1 LPFLISLLELN
12 HLSKGCGF
20 QGQGQHKIAENR
32 LFANRMVPAFRGPHL
47 TLEPVMSSSS
57 ISLTRH
63 LVEKQRVDGHIPAQ
77 LRLLLEVVA
86 RACKSISHAVNKGA
100 LGGVLGSAGSENVQG
115 EVQKKLDII
124 ANEVLIEANEWGG
137 HLAAMA
143 SEEMDT
149 IHAVPNR
156 YPKGEYLLLFD
167 PLDGSSNI
175 DVNVSIGTIFS
186 VLKMPDDSRGVQE
199 QDFLQPGHQQ
209 VAAGYCVYGPQT
221 TLVLTVGNGV
231 HMFTLDREQGT
242 FVLTQENLRIPEDTQ
257 EFAINMSNMR
267 HWDAPVRRYIDE
279 CLAGKDGPRG
289 KNFNM
294 RWVASMV
301 ADVHRIIT
309 RGGIFMYPWDK
320 REPAKPGKLRLMYEA
335 NPMSWLI
342 EQAGGAATNGRQRIL
357 DVQPRQ
363 LHERVS
369 VILGSRNEVER
380 VTQYHLQADP
390 ATPA

>member
-1 LPFLISLLELN
+1 
-12 HLSKGCGF
+12 
-20 QGQGQHKIAENR
+20 
-32 LFANRMVPAFRGPHL
+32 
-47 TLEPVMSSSS
+47 MSTSR
-57 ISLTRH
+57 ISLTRYLIEQERIH
-63 LVEKQRVDGHIPAQ
+63 GTLPPQ

-86 RACKSISHAVNKGA
+86 RSCKSISLSVTKGA
-100 LGGVLGSAGSENVQG
+100 LGDILGATKTENIQG

-143 SEEMDT
+143 SEEMDS
-149 IHAVPNR
+149 IHVIPNR
-156 YPKGEYLLLFD
+156 YPQGEYLLLFD

-186 VLKMPDDSRGVQE
+186 VLKKPENTPAVGE
-199 QDFLQPGHQQ
+199 ADFLQPGSKQ

-231 HMFTLDREQGT
+231 AMFTLDREQGS
-242 FVLTQENLRIPEDTQ
+242 FVLTQENIQVPEDTQ

-267 HWDAPVRRYIDE
+267 HWAAPVKRYVDE
-279 CLAGKDGPRG
+279 CLAGEEGVRE

-294 RWVASMV
+294 RWIASMV
-301 ADVHRIIT
+301 ADVHRILT
-309 RGGIFMYPWDK
+309 RGGVFMYPWDK
-320 REPAKPGKLRLMYEA
+320 REPNKPGKLRLMYEA

-342 EQAGGAATNGRQRIL
+342 EQAGGAATNGQQRIL
-357 DVQPRQ
+357 DLQPAG

-369 VILGSRNEVER
+369 VILGSKNEVAR
-380 VTQYHLQADP
+380 VTRYHAE
-390 ATPA
+390 TVK

>member
-1 LPFLISLLELN
+1 MKN
-12 HLSKGCGF
+12 T
-20 QGQGQHKIAENR
+20 R
-32 LFANRMVPAFRGPHL
+32 
-47 TLEPVMSSSS
+47 

-63 LVEKQRVDGHIPAQ
+63 LVEKQRVDGHIPGQ

-100 LGGVLGSAGSENVQG
+100 LGGVLGSAGSVNVQG

-143 SEEMDT
+143 SEEMEG
-149 IHAVPNR
+149 IYVVPNR
-156 YPKGEYLLLFD
+156 YPQGEYLLLFD
-167 PLDGSSNI
+167 PLDCSSNI
-175 DVNVSIGTIFS
+175 DFNFSIGTIFS
-186 VLKMPDDSRGVQE
+186 VLKMPDDDRGVEE
-199 QDFLQPGHQQ
+199 QDFLQPGRQQ

-221 TLVLTVGNGV
+221 TLVLTVGDGV
-231 HMFTLDREQGT
+231 DVFTLDREQGS
-242 FVLTQENLRIPEDTQ
+242 FVLTREGLRIPEDTQ

-267 HWDAPVRRYIDE
+267 HWDEPVRRYVDE
-279 CLAGKDGPRG
+279 CLAGREGPRG
-289 KNFNM
+289 KDFNM
-294 RWVASMV
+294 RWIASMV
-301 ADVHRIIT
+301 ADVHRILT

-320 REPAKPGKLRLMYEA
+320 REPNKPGKLRLMYEA
-335 NPMSWLI
+335 NPMGWLV
-342 EQAGGAATNGRQRIL
+342 EQAGGAATNGRERIL

-380 VTQYHLQADP
+380 VTRYHREAAP
-390 ATPA
+390 AA